1 MSGGPYRNLRIARD
15 GAVLRVT
22 LARPEVRN
30 AFDDVLIE
38 ELTRAFSEARDD
50 SGVRV
55 VVLAG
60 EGPTFCAGADVNW
73 MRKAGGYSKAENEA
87 DADRMARMLRG
98 IDSCPKPVIAL
109 AHGAAIGGGVGLVAA
124 ADIAIAAEGTVFS
137 LAEVKLGILPA
148 VVSPFVLR
156 AIGPRVGAG
165 PLSDGRP
172 FRRRA
177 RRMRIG
183 LVHQVVPAEDLGAAG
198 DAKRASLLAAGPE
211 AVMVAKALIAEVAW
225 KSPDDVATPTVRAI
239 AERRASEEA
248 REGLTA
254 FLEKRKPS
262 WAAKA
267 RTRRGREEMKGT
279 QRRMVCEKCGKVFFA
294 WRPEELPGAQV
305 KCYFCGHTFADDA
318 AKRPPFTATGT
329 GAGSR
334 ARGGRGS
341 GGAAC
346 GRLRREGTFVK
357 LGARLPPSC
366 SSSSCPLSAA
376 RPRPADRIRP
386 ARPIEKL
393 TGPSSRMEPDLRK
406 LTDDIGGRVTGSA
419 GYEQSLQWGI
429 DAFRRAGVDSV
440 KLETYPVG

>member
-1 MSGGPYRNLRIARD
+1 MSGGPYRNLRLARD

-22 LARPEVRN
+22 LARPDVRN

-38 ELTRAFSEARDD
+38 ELTRAFSEARED
-50 SGVRV
+50 SDIRV

-137 LAEVKLGILPA
+137 LAEVRLGILPA

-156 AIGPRVGAG
+156 AIGPRA
-165 PLSDGRP
+165 
-172 FRRRA
+172 A
-177 RRMRIG
+177 RDLFLTGDRFDAREAHRIG

-198 DAKRASLLAAGPE
+198 DRKTASLLAAGPE

-239 AERRASEEA
+239 AERRASAEA

-262 WAAKA
+262 WAGEGEKSP
-267 RTRRGREEMKGT
+267 GREK
-279 QRRMVCEKCGKVFFA
+279 K
-294 WRPEELPGAQV
+294 
-305 KCYFCGHTFADDA
+305 
-318 AKRPPFTATGT
+318 
-329 GAGSR
+329 
-334 ARGGRGS
+334 
-341 GGAAC
+341 
-346 GRLRREGTFVK
+346 
-357 LGARLPPSC
+357 
-366 SSSSCPLSAA
+366 
-376 RPRPADRIRP
+376 
-386 ARPIEKL
+386 
-393 TGPSSRMEPDLRK
+393 
-406 LTDDIGGRVTGSA
+406 
-419 GYEQSLQWGI
+419 
-429 DAFRRAGVDSV
+429 
-440 KLETYPVG
+440 